1 MKAKILAL
9 LLLVVFC
16 FSLAACNNSDL
27 ESVLDDIIT
36 GSGMEEEDPIEIP
49 DSVTNISEEDDKA
62 LTGTLT
68 EDSYINPFF
77 GLKINKPEGATLES
91 LFDDGTDLMPFSQT
105 YSEGYAGVY
114 IHLMGDAGSISCTIQ
129 ALTAAEEGKS
139 EKALVQDKLALE
151 NSMNEGLG
159 ITSDL
164 KMETLMIAGE
174 EHPVFI
180 EDYSDEDGTSKTI
193 NAFLLKG
200 DFKCS
205 LSIYASQEKFDE
217 MFGLIEKN

>member
-36 GSGMEEEDPIEIP
+36 GSGMEEDETLEIP
-49 DSVTNISEEDDKA
+49 DSVTNISEDDDKA

-68 EDSYINPFF
+68 ADSYINPYF

-91 LFDDGTDLMPFSQT
+91 VFDDGTDRMSFSQS
-105 YSEGYAGVY
+105 YSEGYPGVF
-114 IHLMGDAGSISCTIQ
+114 IHLVADDGSISCSIEAIT
-129 ALTAAEEGKS
+129 EKEKGKS
-139 EKALVQDKLALE
+139 EEDFVQDKVSME
-151 NSMNEGLG
+151 NGMNEGLG
-159 ITSDL
+159 ITSDITT
-164 KMETLMIAGE
+164 ETISIAGE

-180 EDYSDEDGTSKTI
+180 ELYSDEDGSSKTI
-193 NAFLLKG
+193 NAYLLKG